1 MSARTSNTPSNSGAS
16 PEDNSETPSSNDT
29 EGAPSDSEDTPTTGR
44 EAFDIAAEQQMTFGS
59 SGELE
64 PAEDAVSTTLDQFDV
79 DVDKRERETRLDRPE
94 ATGLLCDD
102 RPEVTRKGGGE
113 QANLFV
119 DAEEDQQTL
128 AGDNAAN
135 QSVF

>member
-1 MSARTSNTPSNSGAS
+1 MSARTSNTPSDSGAS
-16 PEDNSETPSSNDT
+16 PEENSEAPTSNGAGDVPNDPEDSS
-29 EGAPSDSEDTPTTGR
+29 TTGR
-44 EAFDIAAEQQMTFGS
+44 EAFDIAAEQQMTFGA

-64 PAEDAVSTTLDQFDV
+64 PAEDAISTTLDQFDV
-79 DVDKRERETRLDRPE
+79 NVDKRERETRLDRPE

-113 QANLFV
+113 QANLFA

-128 AGDNAAN
+128 TGDNAAN
-135 QSVF
+135 QSLF

>member
-16 PEDNSETPSSNDT
+16 PEDNSDGHECTDKETTPDEADVPSAS
-29 EGAPSDSEDTPTTGR
+29 GR
-44 EAFDIAAEQQMTFGS
+44 EVFDIAAEQQMTFGS

-64 PAEDAVSTTLDQFDV
+64 PAEDAISTTLDQFDV
-79 DVDKRERETRLDRPE
+79 NVDKRERETRLDRPE
-94 ATGLLCDD
+94 ATGLMCDD
-102 RPEVTRKGGGE
+102 RPEVTRSGGGE

-128 AGDNAAN
+128 TGGEAAN
-135 QSVF
+135 QSLF

>member
-16 PEDNSETPSSNDT
+16 PEDNSEAPDDGDHEAASNEPEDSST
-29 EGAPSDSEDTPTTGR
+29 SGR
-44 EAFDIAAEQQMTFGS
+44 EVFDIAAEQQMTFGS

-64 PAEDAVSTTLDQFDV
+64 PAEDAISTTLDQFDV

-94 ATGLLCDD
+94 ATGLMCDD
-102 RPEVTRKGGGE
+102 RPEVTRTGDGE
-113 QANLFV
+113 QANLFA

-128 AGDNAAN
+128 SGDNAAN
-135 QSVF
+135 QSLF